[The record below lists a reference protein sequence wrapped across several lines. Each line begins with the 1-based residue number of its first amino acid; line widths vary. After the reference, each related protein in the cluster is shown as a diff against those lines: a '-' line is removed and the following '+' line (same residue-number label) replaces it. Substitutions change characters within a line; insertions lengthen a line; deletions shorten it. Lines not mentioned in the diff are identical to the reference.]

1 MTPEQQEIR
10 EAFALEAVEML
21 AEMEGALLELGAHP
35 QSAGD
40 GFNRLFRTVHTI
52 KGSAGIVSADY
63 LEQFCHSLESLLVR
77 IREHELLLSHDLIGL
92 FIQCHDHITRLI
104 SGFESG
110 DDTAPPRQSPLIT
123 ALESYVAPAADESVM
138 TESSREDEAG
148 QELAQDVAG
157 GASIIASRKVVRV
170 DAQKL
175 DQLINL
181 VVELVIAA
189 SELES
194 HVKRLGDSAS
204 TESADRVSLL
214 VKKIQERAMVF
225 RMVPVGDLFR
235 RFQRVAHDL
244 SDICGK
250 KIQLVTSGQET
261 ELDKVMAERLYEPLL
276 HLIRNAAD
284 HGLESAAERRAA
296 GKPAHGTIS
305 MNAYQETGYII
316 IEVQDDGRGISS
328 ERVLAKAI
336 ASGLVK
342 EHEQGG
348 RDPLSLIFEPGFST
362 MDEATML
369 SGRGVGMDVV
379 LQTVESLRGKI
390 EINSVEGKGTSFLL
404 KMPLSLALIDGFMV
418 SIAGDNYIL
427 PMELVDETIDLPTE
441 QCRQLAQRSYLR
453 VRGEALPYIDPLRIV
468 NPDASVP
475 LERFAVIVRYEGRRI
490 GILVDRL
497 VGELKAVIKPLG
509 KLYSDVRVIS
519 GATILGDGSIALIL
533 DLPELIRL
541 SQGGY

>member
-21 AEMEGALLELGAHP
+21 AEMEGALLDLEAHP

-77 IREHELLLSHDLIGL
+77 IRERELSLSHDLIGL
-92 FIQCHDHITRLI
+92 FLQCHDHITRLT
-104 SGFESG
+104 SDFEAG
-110 DDTAPPRQSPLIT
+110 DDAVPPRQSPLIA
-123 ALESYVAPAADESVM
+123 ALESYVASSAAVSAEALY
-138 TESSREDEAG
+138 EDEAG
-148 QELAQDVAG
+148 QGPVQDV
-157 GASIIASRKVVRV
+157 GAALAATSSRKVVRV

-181 VVELVIAA
+181 VVELGIAG

-204 TESADRVSLL
+204 IESVDRVSLL

-235 RFQRVAHDL
+235 RFNRVAHDL
-244 SDICGK
+244 ADICGK
-250 KIQLVTSGQET
+250 QIQLVTSGQET
-261 ELDKVMAERLYEPLL
+261 ELDKVMAERLHEPLL

-284 HGLESAAERRAA
+284 HGIESAAERHAV
-296 GKPAHGTIS
+296 GKPLHGTIS
-305 MNAYQETGYII
+305 MNAYQEAGYII
-316 IEVQDDGRGISS
+316 IEVRDDGRGISR
-328 ERVLAKAI
+328 ERVQAKAI
-336 ASGLVK
+336 ASGLLK
-342 EHEQGG
+342 GHELGD
-348 RDPLSLIFEPGFST
+348 RDPLTLIFEPGFST

-379 LQTVESLRGKI
+379 LQTVESLRGSI
-390 EINSVEGKGTSFLL
+390 HTNSVEGKGTSFLL

-427 PMELVDETIDLPTE
+427 PMELVDETIDLPAE
-441 QCRQLAQRSYLR
+441 QCQQLAQRSYLA

-468 NPDASVP
+468 KPDASVP
-475 LERFAVIVRYEGRRI
+475 VARFAVIVRYEGRRI
-490 GILVDRL
+490 GVLVDRL

-541 SQGGY
+541 SQDVR